1 MRSKIYR
8 KGAVMNIFDIKE
20 SKMKAYLKFLNKS
33 GATNKKNAV
42 KIVAVEQALKMDDR
56 MFDEITKYLAA
67 EGSIQK
73 AAGMVY
79 ITKSGQ
85 GKI

>member
-1 MRSKIYR
+1 
-8 KGAVMNIFDIKE
+8 MNIFDIKE